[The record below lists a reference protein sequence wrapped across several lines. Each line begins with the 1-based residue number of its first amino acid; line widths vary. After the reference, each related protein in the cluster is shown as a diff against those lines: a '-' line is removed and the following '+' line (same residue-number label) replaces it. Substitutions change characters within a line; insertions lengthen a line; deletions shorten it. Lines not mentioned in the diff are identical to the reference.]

1 MKTAKNNVHPSLLLQ
16 TLTTRLQNL
25 CFFSSLI
32 VYSSLLPFL
41 PSNQP
46 DFDHY
51 APNFYRLCNRT
62 PWHRD
67 QNPTLHTLNQR
78 HRLMHGISPPL
89 DTPALLPPHLPLLQ
103 ICKLPQMM
111 HRIQF
116 SNLHKPGSY
125 SFHDFSSCAETAA
138 PMGLPF
144 EKITGVEGVG
154 AQFEDA
160 TEGSGRGGGPEGEF
174 LH

>member
-16 TLTTRLQNL
+16 N
-25 CFFSSLI
+25 SDNAPPK
-32 VYSSLLPFL
+32 SLLLLITHRLLFCTAIP

-46 DFDHY
+46 DFAHY
-51 APNFYRLCNRT
+51 ASNLNRLCNRT
-62 PWHRD
+62 PWHWD
-67 QNPTLHTLNQR
+67 QNPTLHTLDQR

-111 HRIQF
+111 HRIQL

-125 SFHDFSSCAETAA
+125 SLHDFSSCAETTA

-144 EKITGVEGVG
+144 EEITGVEGVR

-160 TEGSGRGGGPEGEF
+160 TEGSGRGGWPEGEF